1 MVLASVARPL
11 GRRRLGLRV
20 VVMPLDTKHADLQG
34 LRIDRSAQNGEPAP
48 WARRYIII
56 GIAVV
61 AVLSVGALAYRLL
74 APDIPEVEVVRAQ
87 AEDSSDAGGIVL
99 TASGY
104 IVAHHKINV
113 NSKVTGRVAWIGVE
127 KGDKVKQGQVL
138 VRLED
143 DEFRAQYEQAR
154 GATAN
159 ARAYL
164 EELEHGSR
172 PEEIDQAQ
180 HNLDEARATLVDDK
194 LILDRDRQLW
204 SQGVVS
210 RQALDDAT
218 AKYEADQQRVNS
230 LEKAY
235 RLAKIGPRAE
245 EIARAKGALL
255 QAEGQEA
262 YAKSW
267 LDATVIRA
275 PVSGTILERTAEKG
289 ELVTAQFASGAEGGP
304 QGQVVALADLNDIQV
319 ELDIAQD
326 DFAKLGPKQKGIVT
340 VDAYPDRKYDGVIH
354 EISPEA
360 NRQKAT
366 VQVKVQ
372 ILNPDEYLRPEMNAT
387 VKFLADAA
395 KTPAA
400 AKNSGVFVPT
410 SAIRDRN
417 GAKVVLLAFNG
428 KALERQ
434 VQVISQRS
442 SGFTVKGLMGGENVI
457 TAAPPTLKDGDKIK
471 IKGQS

>member
-1 MVLASVARPL
+1 
-11 GRRRLGLRV
+11 
-20 VVMPLDTKHADLQG
+20 MPLDTKHRDLEG
-34 LRIDRSAQNGEPAP
+34 LRIDRSAPSGEPAP
-48 WARRYIII
+48 WARRYIITGI
-56 GIAVV
+56 GVV
-61 AVLSVGALAYRLL
+61 AILSVAALAYRLF
-74 APDIPEVEVVRAQ
+74 APSIPEVEVTRAQ
-87 AEDSSDAGGIVL
+87 AEDRGDSSGVVL

-104 IVAHHKINV
+104 IVPHHKINV

-143 DEFRAQYEQAR
+143 DEFRAQYEQAK
-154 GATAN
+154 GAADN

-172 PEEIDQAQ
+172 PEEIEQAQ
-180 HNLDEARATLVDDK
+180 HNLDEARATLTNDK
-194 LILDRDRQLW
+194 LTLDRDRELW
-204 SQGVVS
+204 SEGVVS
-210 RQALDDAT
+210 KQLFDDAT

-235 RLAKIGPRAE
+235 RLAKIGPRQE
-245 EIARAKGALL
+245 EIERAKGALL

-262 YAKSW
+262 YTKSW

-275 PVSGTILERTAEKG
+275 PVHGTILERTAEPG
-289 ELVTAQFASGAEGGP
+289 ELVTSTFASQAEGGP
-304 QGQVVALADLNDIQV
+304 QGEVVALADLTDIQV

-326 DFAKLGPKQKGIVT
+326 DFAKLGPKQKAIVT
-340 VDAYPDRKYDGVIH
+340 VDAYPDRKYDGEIR

-387 VKFLADAA
+387 VKFLADNTKVRTSSAGEVLV
-395 KTPAA
+395 PA
-400 AKNSGVFVPT
+400 
-410 SAIRDRN
+410 SAIHDQN
-417 GAKVVLLAFNG
+417 GKKVVWLAFNG
-428 KALERQ
+428 KAVERE
-434 VQVISQRS
+434 VEVVAQRS
-442 SGFTVKGLMGGENVI
+442 SGFTVKGLVGGENVI
-457 TAAPPTLKDGDKIK
+457 TAAPPTLKNGDKIK
-471 IKGQS
+471 IKGQL

>member
-1 MVLASVARPL
+1 MSI
-11 GRRRLGLRV
+11 
-20 VVMPLDTKHADLQG
+20 DTKHADLQS
-34 LRIDRSAQNGEPAP
+34 LRIDRSAPTGEPSG
-48 WARRYIII
+48 WARRYIVI
-56 GIAVV
+56 GIALVTL
-61 AVLSVGALAYRLL
+61 LSVGALAYRLL
-74 APDIPEVEVVRAQ
+74 SSDPPKVEVARAA
-87 AEDSSDAGGIVL
+87 AEDSGPAGSVVL

-104 IVAHHKINV
+104 IVPHHKINV

-127 KGDKVKQGQVL
+127 KGDKVKEGQVL

-154 GATAN
+154 GAADN

-164 EELEHGSR
+164 QELENGSR

-180 HNLDEARATLVDDK
+180 HNLDEARATLANDK
-194 LILDRDRQLW
+194 LTLDRDRELW
-204 SQGVVS
+204 TQGVVS
-210 RQALDDAT
+210 RQLFDDAT
-218 AKYEADQQRVNS
+218 AKFEADQQRVDS
-230 LEKAY
+230 LQKAHQ
-235 RLAKIGPRAE
+235 LAKIGPRQE
-245 EIARAKGALL
+245 EIARAKGALV
-255 QAEGQEA
+255 QAEGQAA

-275 PVSGTILERTAEKG
+275 PVTGTILERTAEKG
-289 ELVTAQFASGAEGGP
+289 ELVTAQFASTAEGGP

-326 DFAKLGPKQKGIVT
+326 DFARLSPKQKAIVT
-340 VDAYPDRKYDGVIH
+340 VDAYPDRKWDGVIH

-387 VKFLADAA
+387 VKFLANEVRTHASTKSA
-395 KTPAA
+395 GILIPAA
-400 AKNSGVFVPT
+400 A
-410 SAIRDRN
+410 IRDHD
-417 GAKVVLLAFNG
+417 GKKIVFLAFNG
-428 KALERQ
+428 RALRRE
-434 VQVISQRS
+434 VQIVSQRS
-442 SGFTVKGLMGGENVI
+442 GGVLVQGLTGGENVI
-457 TAAPPTLKDGDKIK
+457 TTAPATLKDGDKIK